1 MHVYAV
7 LARLKFLNWKTQMN
21 GNFNHIDQLDNK
33 DNDTDVAFKISLV
46 SLFFLLKLNHIL
58 GYGH

>member
-1 MHVYAV
+1 
-7 LARLKFLNWKTQMN
+7 MN
-21 GNFNHIDQLDNK
+21 GDFDHTDELDNK

-46 SLFFLLKLNHIL
+46 SLFFLLKLNYIL